1 MNSPHRQPPAT
12 PLPDA
17 AAPWFFNAAKQ
28 LGVAPQQARD
38 FASSGELRLP
48 GLTLQL
54 TLWQTEPFAQWI
66 VLAQLP
72 RPENLSALQWNE
84 LLLRA
89 NCAISAMGTC
99 AGALDERGHGLLVNR
114 LAYQPYSNHQG
125 LVTELDHMIAV
136 AESLVAGA
144 TALSSTVALANA
156 PSGPP
161 PASSPA
167 TTPSAKAAMGQHWH
181 RPLLIQALQRL
192 GITAPPATQIQT
204 VGVIQIG
211 GRQLEVIADGDQR
224 NVLVSTIIDAPLRSA
239 VQREMALRANLQLLL
254 LTGCS
259 VALAPQGSCL
269 QARWD
274 CTGLD
279 GEAFADWLLDFARLA
294 DSFVAPLPAAL
305 PKRNPAWT

>member
-1 MNSPHRQPPAT
+1 MNSSHRQPPDT
-12 PLPDA
+12 PIPDA
-17 AAPWFFNAAKQ
+17 AAPWLLNAAKQ

-38 FASSGELRLP
+38 FARSGELQLP

-54 TLWQTEPFAQWI
+54 VLWQTQPFAQWI

-72 RPENLSALQWNE
+72 RPDSLASAQWNE

-89 NCAISAMGTC
+89 NCAISAMSACTS
-99 AGALDERGHGLLVNR
+99 ALDERGQGLLVNR
-114 LAYQPYSNHQG
+114 LSYQPYSDHRG
-125 LVTELDHMIAV
+125 LATELDHMIAV

-144 TALSSTVALANA
+144 TALSSAAA
-156 PSGPP
+156 RADQPSGPP
-161 PASSPA
+161 PASSP
-167 TTPSAKAAMGQHWH
+167 TTAPAAKAAMDQHWH
-181 RPLLIQALQRL
+181 RPLLIQALQQL
-192 GITAPPATQIQT
+192 GIDPPPMAQIQT
-204 VGVIQIG
+204 VGVIQVG
-211 GRQLEVIADGDQR
+211 GRSFEVIADGDQR
-224 NVLVSTIIDAPLRSA
+224 NVLVSTIIEAPLHSA
-239 VQREMALRANLQLLL
+239 AQREQALRANLQLML
-254 LTGCS
+254 LTGCA

>member
-1 MNSPHRQPPAT
+1 MNSSHRQPPDT
-12 PLPDA
+12 PIPDA
-17 AAPWFFNAAKQ
+17 AAPWLLNAAKQ

-38 FASSGELRLP
+38 FARSGELQLP

-54 TLWQTEPFAQWI
+54 VLWQTQPFAQWI

-72 RPENLSALQWNE
+72 RPDSLAPAQWNE

-89 NCAISAMGTC
+89 NCAISAMSACTS
-99 AGALDERGHGLLVNR
+99 ALDERGQGLLVNR
-114 LAYQPYSNHQG
+114 LSYQPYSDHRG
-125 LVTELDHMIAV
+125 LATELDHMIAV

-144 TALSSTVALANA
+144 TALSSASARA
-156 PSGPP
+156 DQPSGPP
-161 PASSPA
+161 PASSP
-167 TTPSAKAAMGQHWH
+167 TTAPAAKAAMDQHWH
-181 RPLLIQALQRL
+181 RPLLIQALQQL
-192 GITAPPATQIQT
+192 GIDPPPMAQIQT
-204 VGVIQIG
+204 VGVIQVG
-211 GRQLEVIADGDQR
+211 GRSFEVIADGDQR
-224 NVLVSTIIDAPLRSA
+224 NVLVSTIIEAPLHSA
-239 VQREMALRANLQLLL
+239 AQREQALRANLQLML
-254 LTGCS
+254 LTGCA